1 MPATSSQTIYTE
13 ATCYSCLG
21 LVTPFETMVIGALI
35 QANTALGVTM
45 TPQEWLD
52 EATCYVCLPGV
63 SQAKAVIIAMLDSIS
78 QNAGSGS
85 AQMLVYTGA
94 DPTADGLIPTNINSP
109 AIAYKLDGSS
119 GTYVWNTNTHVWN

>member
-1 MPATSSQTIYTE
+1 MPATSSQTLYTE

-63 SQAKAVIIAMLDSIS
+63 SQAQAIIIAMLDSIS
-78 QNAGSGS
+78 QNISGGGGGATCGAYGGGAPTFTPSGTCAIAIDTDTGTEWFYYSGS
-85 AQMLVYTGA
+85 
-94 DPTADGLIPTNINSP
+94 
-109 AIAYKLDGSS
+109 
-119 GTYVWNTNTHVWN
+119 WH